1 MALVHLVRETP
12 EKGQTVTSM
21 NCNEEYVEKFLKR
34 GWKVEGK
41 SGKQTEPVKE
51 PVKEPAKE
59 PEKSEEKPE
68 KSEKKA
74 SSKKR
79 ELRDEETP
87 VEDEDNLF

>member
-1 MALVHLVRETP
+1 MALVHLVRENP

-34 GWKVEGK
+34 GWKIEGK
-41 SGKQTEPVKE
+41 SGKQAEPVKE
-51 PVKEPAKE
+51 PVKE

-87 VEDEDNLF
+87 VEDKDNLF